1 MIKII
6 NKMSLFR
13 EIPPSAGLPLSL
25 KELLPIFGHN
35 KPGQLENDLIEYL
48 KIPYAQI
55 TYSGTAAFYIIL
67 EALKNISSKKT
78 VVIPSFIC
86 PLVPLAIIRAGLK
99 VLVCD
104 IEKNS
109 FNFQAERL
117 EGICS
122 KNNDILSILALHL
135 GGIPT
140 DFDSI
145 KKLAEKNGI
154 FIIEDCAQSLGATYQ
169 GKPTGSLGDFSF
181 FSLCRGKG
189 LTIYEGGVITS
200 KPEFA
205 TLIRETAKQIIK
217 DDFLSEGLKILE
229 LFGYWIFYRPL
240 LFWFVFRLP
249 QLFWEMQGKTE
260 KAFIE
265 YFSSDFP
272 LHRVSERRKNI
283 GHREFPRLNQEI
295 TKQRE
300 KATYY
305 LNRLN
310 GIAGIKIIAESR
322 DSYSNYPYLTL
333 IFEQPLERNQAL
345 DIFKNSGLGVS
356 RIYLSAI
363 TDYTYLKNIYAP
375 QGCSNARS
383 LAERHIT
390 LSTSAFLKYK
400 ELDTIIERIISLS
413 KTKN

>member
-1 MIKII
+1 
-6 NKMSLFR
+6 MSLFR
-13 EIPPSAGLPLSL
+13 EIPPTAGLPILL
-25 KELLPIFGHN
+25 KELLPSFSH
-35 KPGQLENDLIEYL
+35 KKSELLENDLVKYL
-48 KIPYAQI
+48 NIPYAEI

-67 EALKNISSKKT
+67 ETIKNLSSKKT

-109 FNFQAERL
+109 FNFEAEQLR
-117 EGICS
+117 EICT

-140 DFDSI
+140 DFNLI
-145 KKLAEKNGI
+145 QNLAKDNGI
-154 FIIEDCAQSLGATYQ
+154 FIIEDCAQSLGAIYQ
-169 GKPTGSLGDFSF
+169 GKPTGSLGDFAF

-189 LTIYEGGVITS
+189 LTIYEGGVVTS

-205 TLIRETAKQIIK
+205 KSIRETIKQIVK
-217 DDFLSEGLKILE
+217 NNLPSEGLKILE
-229 LFGYWIFYRPL
+229 LFGYWIFYRPF

-249 QLFWEMQGKTE
+249 QIFWEIQGKTE

-272 LHRVSERRKNI
+272 LHRVSEIRKNT
-283 GHREFPRLNQEI
+283 GHREFYRLGQEI

-300 KATYY
+300 KVEYY

-310 GIAGIKIIAESR
+310 GISSIKTITESKGN
-322 DSYSNYPYLTL
+322 YSNYPYLTL
-333 IFEQPLERNQAL
+333 IFDQPSKREQAL
-345 DIFKNSGLGVS
+345 NIFRNSGLGVS

-363 TDYTYLKNIYAP
+363 TDYTYLKDIYAP
-375 QGCSNARS
+375 YDCPNARY

-390 LSTSAFLKYK
+390 LSTSVFLENK
-400 ELDTIIERIISLS
+400 ELDSIIEKIRQI
-413 KTKN
+413 